1 MYLSHLQHPQ
11 PPLPTAIEQALRYL
25 RDTDFTQ
32 LAPGRHPIVGD
43 QMIAIVQTPQTQPW
57 ETGMPEFHQ
66 RYIDIQYLLEG
77 EEVIGFSI
85 ARPELPLATDQLVE
99 RDIAFV
105 HPIEHESKLVLTPGM
120 FAIFFPGELH
130 KPCRSLEH
138 SQQIKKI
145 VIKIDQALLAQP
157 APSFTS

>member
-1 MYLSHLQHPQ
+1 MYLSHIQHSQ
-11 PPLPTAIEQALRYL
+11 PPLPAAIEAALQYL
-25 RDTDFTQ
+25 RETDFSA
-32 LAPGRHPIVGD
+32 LAPGRHSIRGD

-77 EEVIGFSI
+77 EEVIGYHI
-85 ARPELPLATDQLVE
+85 AQPDLALATDQLLE

-105 HPIEHESKLVLTPGM
+105 HPVAMESKLILSPGM
-120 FAIFFPGELH
+120 FAIFYPGELH
-130 KPCRSLEH
+130 KPCRSLTA

-145 VIKIDQALLAQP
+145 VIKIDHTLLAN
-157 APSFTS
+157 F